1 LLRHVLRDSAMRRA
15 KKRHRDRSVMR
26 HAASAAAIGSQP
38 KRRSLI
44 LAGDTMV
51 NAMDRIAP
59 SVRSLYRAD

>member
-1 LLRHVLRDSAMRRA
+1 
-15 KKRHRDRSVMR
+15 MR

-38 KRRSLI
+38 KRGSLI